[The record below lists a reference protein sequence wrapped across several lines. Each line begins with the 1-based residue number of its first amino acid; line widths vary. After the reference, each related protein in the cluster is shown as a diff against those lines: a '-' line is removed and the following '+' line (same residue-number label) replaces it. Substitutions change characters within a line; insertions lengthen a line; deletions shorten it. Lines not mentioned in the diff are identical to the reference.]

1 MYTAPFHPPDLSH
14 FLAFRTPAPSV
25 SSHRGNLLVLGRL
38 LNGSL
43 LADDLL
49 QPLQPDVLRAQV
61 PHARLAAMEQ
71 RQGVDVLQLRV
82 ADALVHHQVEQ
93 LVGRVVQHLVVLPD
107 KKKRKKKRK
116 QMTNDYVKIQTR
128 EKGVRGDDAFAEQKS
143 K

>member
-1 MYTAPFHPPDLSH
+1 MQTFLQEITEGSKLTCAGQADGRILLHFSPLFISFLGIPTIPAAP
-14 FLAFRTPAPSV
+14 AV

-38 LNGSL
+38 LNSSL

-49 QPLQPDVLRAQV
+49 QPLQPNVLRAQV

-93 LVGRVVQHLVVLPD
+93 LVRRVVQHLVVLPD
-107 KKKRKKKRK
+107 KKR
-116 QMTNDYVKIQTR
+116 N
-128 EKGVRGDDAFAEQKS
+128 GDK
-143 K
+143 